1 MTGSARLLFFH
12 FPPAPAPVHPQNSP
26 PKSFAKRNLP
36 LSHTPSIFCPESI
49 PQVLQNDDFAKILGE
64 GVPQSDRAV
73 RIRLHPCGMISTL
86 YNSTA
91 TLVSAT

>member
-1 MTGSARLLFFH
+1 MTGSARLLFFY
-12 FPPAPAPVHPQNSP
+12 FPPASAPVHPQNSP
-26 PKSFAKRNLP
+26 PKSFVKKS
-36 LSHTPSIFCPESI
+36 LSLSPTPSRFCQDSS